1 MQNLTKYEQETIIN
15 WNNEEK
21 TASIYTYD
29 KSLMRKIENRR
40 SEYPEIKVLK
50 RSDDFA
56 EYEIPKRWIKVSFP
70 RQLTDEQRAEMSARM
85 RAVRGDAGERRG

>member
-21 TASIYTYD
+21 TATIYTYD
-29 KSLMRKIENRR
+29 KSLMRKIDRR
-40 SEYPEIKVLK
+40 LSDHPDIKVLK
-50 RSDDFA
+50 HSEEFA
-56 EYEIPKRWIKVSFP
+56 EYEIPKKWIKIAFP

-85 RAVRGDAGERRG
+85 KAVRDAG

>member
-1 MQNLTKYEQETIIN
+1 MPNLTKYEQETIIN

-29 KSLMRKIENRR
+29 KSLMRKIDRR
-40 SEYPEIKVLK
+40 LADHPDIKVIK
-50 RSDDFA
+50 RTDEYT
-56 EYEIPKRWIKVSFP
+56 EYEIPKRWLKVAFP

-85 RAVRGDAGERRG
+85 KAVRDGT